1 MATRIV
7 AGQERPASYTDQ
19 KRRATDR
26 PVYRAAQRSERV
38 IIVAIGALAARSAG
52 EDITRAILVLVI
64 LMAIAEFSDWFFFQQ
79 GYRLFLRD
87 LADDPPARSRVRVL
101 TLREVIS
108 DAEKD
113 LGLNSEALI
122 RLIVKHT
129 SPEAEFCSD
138 GQFLTLR

>member
-1 MATRIV
+1 VTWLTTRLL
-7 AGQERPASYTDQ
+7 E
-19 KRRATDR
+19 
-26 PVYRAAQRSERV
+26 
-38 IIVAIGALAARSAG
+38 
-52 EDITRAILVLVI
+52 
-64 LMAIAEFSDWFFFQQ
+64 AEF
-79 GYRLFLRD
+79 G
-87 LADDPPARSRVRVL
+87 VL

-129 SPEAEFCSD
+129 SLDAEFCSD